1 MGLHL
6 MQVAPGKKVAI
17 LGAGPVGLITAV
29 AAKGFGASRIAI
41 TDVREDNLPIAKALG
56 CDHTLLTN
64 RSMTPMDIALML
76 RKALPPFGPEVVIDC
91 AGFDSTLQV
100 LALLLPEA

>member
-1 MGLHL
+1 
-6 MQVAPGKKVAI
+6 MQVTPGKKVAI

-41 TDVREDNLPIAKALG
+41 TDIREDNLPIAKALG
-56 CDHTLLTN
+56 ADHTLLTN
-64 RSMTPMDIALML
+64 RNMTAMDIAQML
-76 RKALPPFGPEVVIDC
+76 KKALPPFGPEVVIDC

-100 LALLLPEA
+100 